1 MIEKIMIVDI
11 DFLVQTLK
19 VIYYIFAEHEEW
31 LLCL

>member
-19 VIYYIFAEHEEW
+19 VIYSIFAEHEE
-31 LLCL
+31 